1 MYKGISNKNSTMSLP
16 VPMLNIMNGGCHANN
31 NVDIQEFMIIPSGA
45 KDFTQIMKWSMEIY
59 HNLKEILL
67 TKNYSTAVG
76 DEGGFAPNLNS
87 NEEAIELIIESIK
100 ASKLNPGD
108 DVSIALDC
116 AASEFFDGNNSVSYT
131 HLTLPT
137 TCAV

>member
-1 MYKGISNKNSTMSLP
+1 MVN
-16 VPMLNIMNGGCHANN
+16 
-31 NVDIQEFMIIPSGA
+31 
-45 KDFTQIMKWSMEIY
+45 EIY

-100 ASKLNPGD
+100 DQNLSQEKM
-108 DVSIALDC
+108 
-116 AASEFFDGNNSVSYT
+116 
-131 HLTLPT
+131 
-137 TCAV
+137 